1 MNGAFVQSVLTS
13 PPLVAQLSAFHKL
26 EYILIGWFFGKGT
39 PIVSEFLNSLMG
51 VPSTENLNKELK
63 KKNYISLCMQG
74 I

>member
-1 MNGAFVQSVLTS
+1 VNGAFVQSVLTS

-39 PIVSEFLNSLMG
+39 PIVSEFLNSLMR

-63 KKNYISLCMQG
+63 ENYISICMQG